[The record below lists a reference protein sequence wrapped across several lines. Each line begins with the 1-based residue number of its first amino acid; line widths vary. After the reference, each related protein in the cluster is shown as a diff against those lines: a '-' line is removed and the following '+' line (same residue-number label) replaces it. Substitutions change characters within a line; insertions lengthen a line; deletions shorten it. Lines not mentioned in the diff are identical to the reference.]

1 VAGVNPVAG
10 AGHPANAGPVR
21 IIETEA
27 DLAAYLEKLRKNGVK
42 EIALD
47 LEGDQGTIHYEYS
60 IAILQYFDGTE
71 ALVID
76 VVKTGNCAALREF
89 LTCPDISKVMFS
101 CKNDLFMTQNTL
113 GCTISPLRDI
123 ALAQKLLGKTVNI
136 SEHIGIDK
144 TKKDKFQRANWL
156 RRPLAR
162 DLVEYAIN
170 DVLHLIR
177 VQNDLESELAEKG
190 LLQQFLNTSKDM
202 PNRDYRVDQYEQYK
216 EKFPGYDRLKGEK
229 RELAALLW
237 AFREM
242 LGEHYDCPVGYLIP
256 KSAMNDIIRDKKL
269 MLEMLQKELKG
280 NRNRRIDGD
289 TVSNLYKKAVERCKS
304 TC

>member
-1 VAGVNPVAG
+1 MGVVTPAAG
-10 AGHPANAGPVR
+10 AAPVR

-27 DLAAYLEKLRKNGVK
+27 GLAAYLAKLRSQGIK

-60 IAILQYFDGTE
+60 IGIFQCFDGTE

-76 VVKTGNCAALREF
+76 VVKTGNCPALRDF

-101 CKNDLFMTQNTL
+101 CRNDLFMTQNTL
-113 GCTISPLRDI
+113 GCTISPVRDI
-123 ALAQKLLGKTVNI
+123 AVAQKLLGKTVNI

-177 VQNDLESELAEKG
+177 VQDELETELAEKG
-190 LLQQFLNTSKDM
+190 LLRQFLQTSADM

-229 RELAALLW
+229 KELAALLW

-280 NRNRRIDGD
+280 NRNRRIDPEL
-289 TVSNLYKKAVERCKS
+289 VSNLYKKAVERCGGKS
-304 TC
+304 

>member
-1 VAGVNPVAG
+1 MKAI
-10 AGHPANAGPVR
+10 R
-21 IIETEA
+21 IIETETE
-27 DLAAYLEKLRKNGVK
+27 LEAYLAKLRSDGIT

-47 LEGDQGTIHYEYS
+47 LEGDQGSIHYNYS
-60 IAILQYFDGTE
+60 IAILQCYDGQE

-76 VVKTGNCAALREF
+76 VIKTGNCSSLREF
-89 LTCPDISKVMFS
+89 LTCADITKVMFS

-113 GCTISPLRDI
+113 GCTISPIRDI

-144 TKKDKFQRANWL
+144 KKKDAFQRANWL
-156 RRPLAR
+156 KRPLAQ

-177 VQNDLESELAEKG
+177 VQNDLEAELSEKG
-190 LLQQFLNTSKDM
+190 LLQQFLQTSKDM

-216 EKFPGYDRLKGEK
+216 EKFPGYDRLNREK
-229 RELAALLW
+229 QELAALLW

-256 KSAMNDIIRDKKL
+256 KSAMNDIIRDNKM
-269 MLEMLQKELKG
+269 MLEMLQKELNR
-280 NRNRRIDGD
+280 NRNRRIDPQL
-289 TVSNLYKKAVERCKS
+289 VSNLYRKAVERCNSRQKKNNPGS
-304 TC
+304 QKPAIPV

>member
-1 VAGVNPVAG
+1 VAGVT
-10 AGHPANAGPVR
+10 PAPDGSRVR

-60 IAILQYFDGTE
+60 IAILQCFDGTE

-177 VQNDLESELAEKG
+177 VQNDLEAELAEKG

>member
-60 IAILQYFDGTE
+60 IAILQCFDGTE

>member
-1 VAGVNPVAG
+1 MAGVS
-10 AGHPANAGPVR
+10 PAPGGSRVR

-27 DLAAYLEKLRKNGVK
+27 DLAAYLAKLKKDGIT

-47 LEGDQGTIHYEYS
+47 LEGDQGSIHYEYS
-60 IAILQYFDGTE
+60 IGILQCFDGTE

-144 TKKDKFQRANWL
+144 TKKDKFQRANWI

-177 VQNDLESELAEKG
+177 VQNDLEAELAEKN
-190 LLQQFLNTSKDM
+190 LLQQFLQTSKDM
-202 PNRDYRVDQYEQYK
+202 PTRDYRVDQYEQYK

-229 RELAALLW
+229 KEMAALLW

-280 NRNRRIDGD
+280 NRNRRIDGEL
-289 TVSNLYKKAVERCKS
+289 VSNLYKKAVERCKGHV
-304 TC
+304 

>member
-1 VAGVNPVAG
+1 MAGVNPVAG

-60 IAILQYFDGTE
+60 IAILQCFDGTE